1 MASHAR
7 NELDVPAAPE
17 AVAAAVQRVV
27 HENGHRPV
35 GQSPDG
41 LQLSFVTKKS
51 ALNWELDTSVLITPT
66 PQGSHVT
73 IDLDVQQGRPKALLD
88 GRKNKK
94 AAQRIADQIVAA
106 LR

>member
-7 NELDVPAAPE
+7 NEFDVPAAPA
-17 AVAAAVQRVV
+17 AVADAVQRVV
-27 HENGHRPV
+27 HDQGHRPV

-41 LQLSFVTKKS
+41 RQLSFVTKKT
-51 ALNWELDTSVLITPT
+51 ALNWELDTTVLITPT

-94 AAQRIADQIVAA
+94 AAQRLADQIQAA
-106 LR
+106 IA